1 MSQPLDLVAARRD
14 IADLLYLPPD
24 ELDDAL
30 DLFAAGLDSVR
41 VLSLV
46 EDWRTRGV
54 EISFV
59 ELAERPT
66 LGDWFALLAARLP
79 GGTHA

>member
-1 MSQPLDLVAARRD
+1 MDETVHLATARRE
-14 IADLLYLPPD
+14 IANLLYLPPD
-24 ELDDAL
+24 ELDDEL
-30 DLFAAGLDSVR
+30 DLFDAGLDSVR

-46 EDWRTRGV
+46 EIWRERGL

-66 LGDWFALLAARLP
+66 LGDWFALLATRIP
-79 GGTHA
+79 GKRHA